1 VGKVERDRKIQER
14 SAAQLP
20 SQRLMKKTYVDGL
33 DARIAASGS
42 CIEFDITF
50 LLVLCYRCIVQ
61 SMLVT
66 RMSIIC
72 ASGIVSMKN
81 EILLRRWRT
90 YLVAAIQVPDF
101 VCMKCH
107 RTKCNAESS
116 IVNSND

>member
-72 ASGIVSMKN
+72 ASGIVSMK
-81 EILLRRWRT
+81 
-90 YLVAAIQVPDF
+90 
-101 VCMKCH
+101 MKFCCVDGEH
-107 RTKCNAESS
+107 IWWPPFKFLTSC
-116 IVNSND
+116 V